1 MLRIHFT
8 GDDLPRT
15 RLAEG
20 PDAMWE
26 GLLSLYRLR
35 RPHGAAVFGP
45 WRRRVGP
52 KVPESTRML
61 TDLVPSTGYAV
72 DFLTPTTTSGTLR
85 DGVEAL
91 RGTRSTRLRGDL
103 AELAARHPG
112 RPLPGWFAGLAE
124 GRTETLGRVADAM
137 TDYAKTCLTPDWDR
151 ISTEVRH
158 DLALRNKAH
167 AEGGW
172 PEVLGGLHPSARWS
186 YPVLELNYPADH
198 DVVLDGRGLVLQP
211 SVFCWGAPV
220 TLLDPEL
227 PPVLTFP
234 VAHETRWSAAAGG
247 QASTGR
253 SRAIIALLGRTR
265 THVLETIALGA
276 CNTTQLA
283 RRTAIPVPTASHQTK
298 VLREAGL
305 IASERE
311 SNQVRHTLTPLGAA
325 LLNGSLLRP
334 EAGGDHR

>member
-8 GDDLPRT
+8 SEDLPRT
-15 RLAEG
+15 RLATG

-35 RPHGAAVFGP
+35 RPQGAAVFGR

-52 KVPESTRML
+52 KVPGSTRML
-61 TDLVPSTGYAV
+61 TDLVPSAGYAV
-72 DFLTPTTTSGTLR
+72 DFLTPVTASGSLR

-91 RGTRSTRLRGDL
+91 RGTRRARLRGDL
-103 AELAARHPG
+103 TELAARHPG
-112 RPLPGWFAGLAE
+112 RPLPGWFAGLAA
-124 GRTETLGRVADAM
+124 GRTETLGRMAGAV
-137 TDYAKTCLTPDWDR
+137 TDYAKVCLAPDWER
-151 ISTEVRH
+151 ISAEVRH
-158 DLALRNKAH
+158 DLALRSKAF

-172 PEVLGGLHPSARWS
+172 PAVLGGIHPSARWS
-186 YPVLELNYPADH
+186 YPVLELDYPADH

-234 VAHETRWSAAAGG
+234 VADATRWSATAGG
-247 QASTGR
+247 QDSAHR
-253 SRAIIALLGRTR
+253 SQAVVALLGRTR
-265 THVLETIALGA
+265 TAVLETIALGA

-283 RRTAIPVPTASHQTK
+283 ECAAIPVPTASHQTR

-305 IASERE
+305 IESGRE
-311 SNQVRHTLTPLGAA
+311 GNQVRHTLTPLGAA
-325 LLNGSLLRP
+325 VLNGALVRS
-334 EAGGDHR
+334 EAGGDLL